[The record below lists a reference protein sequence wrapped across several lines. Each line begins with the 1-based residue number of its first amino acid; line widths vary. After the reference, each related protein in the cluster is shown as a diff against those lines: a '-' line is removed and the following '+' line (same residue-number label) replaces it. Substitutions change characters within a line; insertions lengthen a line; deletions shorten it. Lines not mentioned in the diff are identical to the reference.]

1 MKMPVCHLLSGNFCL
16 TCMFQIVKKL
26 AGEAK
31 GTAAW
36 CTNIGN
42 EDGQVLMSVLTCEEG
57 YGGLGPMVDGI
68 VNRYATAGIDPP
80 KVLYVDRDCCGNSFT
95 ERLFS
100 AWPHLFIRLDIW
112 HFMRRFTAGCSTD
125 AHQLYGVFM
134 SRLSKCIFE
143 WSSEDLR
150 LLRDAK
156 RSELKMRRVTNP
168 SADDIVRW
176 LTKNE
181 LALHCRRRTRGTE
194 ETTRQLG
201 RFSMIVIFVT
211 VMKIMYV
218 CSLCSCNCLLCLLD
232 FIFRVTLRDLHG

>member
-1 MKMPVCHLLSGNFCL
+1 MNMGYYELHFITGSTSSDTHFQAYLLEGL
-16 TCMFQIVKKL
+16 KR
-26 AGEAK
+26 
-31 GTAAW
+31 W
-36 CTNIGN
+36 N
-42 EDGQVLMSVLTCEEG
+42 EDRDRQKLKETQKISTSFSN
-57 YGGLGPMVDGI
+57 LGPMVDGI

-95 ERLFS
+95 GRLFS

-134 SRLSKCIFE
+134 SRLSKCIFK

-181 LALHCRRRTRGTE
+181 LALHSVEGPVEQRRQQ
-194 ETTRQLG
+194 QLG
-201 RFSMIVIFVT
+201 RFSPVVIFVT
-211 VMKIMYV
+211 IIQIMYV
-218 CSLCSCNCLLCLLD
+218 CILCSCLLCLLD
-232 FIFRVTLRDLHG
+232 FIFRVTL